1 MSSPIGLLPM
11 LTDDEAFKLR
21 YMFERSANLRGEH
34 LAVID
39 DTVTLTYAQLNARGD
54 ALCDLVLTELD
65 RVKFMLELIDAK
77 MVLTDPVLMVD
88 DEMSSTMTALHL
100 TVLSIQDPRATNG
113 TLSRVP
119 RPVRKF
125 DSVANVI
132 FTSGSSGK
140 PKGVMIQLIGVPGE
154 LLIGGAGV
162 ARGYI
167 ARDDLTAERF
177 LPDPFLDYT
186 SSEAKVGRRIY
197 RTGDLV
203 RWLPNGE
210 LEFLGRIDGQVK
222 IRGHRIELGEI
233 DAVLLQQRNVLEAT
247 TVVRGDSTSSKR
259 LIAYVAPIAGET
271 LSVLELRTA
280 LSRVLAEYMRPERLF
295 FSSGHDVSLES
306 YWARELAGELPVLA
320 IPTDMPRPVAQTFEG
335 RSCSL
340 SIPVPLASSLRE
352 IARAEGVTMFTLLL
366 TTWACVLHRYTGQ
379 EDLLIGTPMA
389 CRSKIELEGVIG
401 YFVNPVCLRIRP
413 SAGVA
418 FTRLLQHTRQ
428 TVLGAMLHQDYPF
441 SVLAERLLA
450 DAPRDLSRSPLFQS
464 MFSLEQS
471 MDARAS
477 SSSCGDLTS
486 FAIGSEGA
494 EVSLGT
500 LKLRALAL
508 EQHISQFDLTLSC
521 REVEGEMSSSLQYNA
536 GLFLPSTAQRLL
548 RHFLEMLRAIAADPK
563 CSVGKLPMLNR
574 EEKREMLDWGRGRSD
589 YAVPETL
596 VHKLQAQLEAT
607 PDALAL
613 QAYGS
618 EALSLT
624 YSELHARANG
634 IAREILRLVGPRRT
648 NGATPVAA
656 ICTER
661 SLHFVVA
668 LLAGL
673 KAGCP
678 YLPLDRT
685 YPRDR
690 LIHMLAD
697 SAACVMLTTSTC
709 FAEMKSVCSDNVD
722 ILCVDQLH
730 PDSDSTTT
738 VVSLSSLKPD
748 DVAYLVYTSG
758 STGKP
763 KAIEVPHSSLAN
775 LVAWHANEYSVIAS
789 DRASHLIGHGFDPI
803 NLELWPF
810 LAHGASVHVV
820 PEARRADPT
829 ALLQFIREAK
839 ITICLLPT
847 PLAELALHMRW
858 PEGCEQFRV
867 LYTGGEKLKAGATPA
882 GAPHFRFDNHYGPA
896 ECTVMATVHTLRPK
910 ELHPPIGKPIGRAL
924 LYVVSPGSFELQPIG
939 VAGELLIGGS
949 LVAKGYV
956 GRAKLTAEK
965 FVPDAFANAS
975 GEVGR
980 VYRTGDLVRWVP
992 SGELEFLGRIDGQVK
1007 IRGHRIELGEI
1018 EAALLA
1024 VGFDAAA
1031 VIDVSVGDGDK
1042 KLAAYVVGSGPIE
1055 AGADNDNSSP
1065 TIKWRRTAATTR
1077 RLLAEHLAEYMLP
1090 SSYMHLESLPLTSNQ
1105 KVDRSKLPKPTF
1117 DDLDIVDIEEILPSE
1132 TPSTNTEELL
1142 RAEFSE
1148 LLGVEVSRI
1157 GVRSSFFALGGHSIA
1172 AARLAARCAAVFH
1185 VELPLPM
1192 VFSHPRLGR
1201 IVGHSISGSCN
1212 TDDFLFR
1219 MLKGCVQ
1226 LGSYPSFQWVERAA
1240 PVDFVS
1246 SAIVAIS
1253 MTAHCTS
1260 HFAYHQVHSEAFKW
1274 TDLFKWT
1281 AALGY
1286 RLECVELDVW
1296 VSQLESE
1303 RDSGESSNA
1312 MLPLLPLLKEV
1323 GLEADV
1329 PLFSCENTLAAL
1341 ANTNVRCPPMDA
1353 ALWARF
1359 IGAMQKQGFLH
1370 LPS

>member
-1 MSSPIGLLPM
+1 
-11 LTDDEAFKLR
+11 
-21 YMFERSANLRGEH
+21 
-34 LAVID
+34 
-39 DTVTLTYAQLNARGD
+39 
-54 ALCDLVLTELD
+54 
-65 RVKFMLELIDAK
+65 
-77 MVLTDPVLMVD
+77 
-88 DEMSSTMTALHL
+88 
-100 TVLSIQDPRATNG
+100 
-113 TLSRVP
+113 
-119 RPVRKF
+119 
-125 DSVANVI
+125 
-132 FTSGSSGK
+132 
-140 PKGVMIQLIGVPGE
+140 
-154 LLIGGAGV
+154 
-162 ARGYI
+162 
-167 ARDDLTAERF
+167 
-177 LPDPFLDYT
+177 
-186 SSEAKVGRRIY
+186 
-197 RTGDLV
+197 
-203 RWLPNGE
+203 
-210 LEFLGRIDGQVK
+210 
-222 IRGHRIELGEI
+222 
-233 DAVLLQQRNVLEAT
+233 
-247 TVVRGDSTSSKR
+247 
-259 LIAYVAPIAGET
+259 
-271 LSVLELRTA
+271 
-280 LSRVLAEYMRPERLF
+280 
-295 FSSGHDVSLES
+295 
-306 YWARELAGELPVLA
+306 
-320 IPTDMPRPVAQTFEG
+320 
-335 RSCSL
+335 
-340 SIPVPLASSLRE
+340 
-352 IARAEGVTMFTLLL
+352 
-366 TTWACVLHRYTGQ
+366 
-379 EDLLIGTPMA
+379 
-389 CRSKIELEGVIG
+389 
-401 YFVNPVCLRIRP
+401 
-413 SAGVA
+413 
-418 FTRLLQHTRQ
+418 
-428 TVLGAMLHQDYPF
+428 
-441 SVLAERLLA
+441 
-450 DAPRDLSRSPLFQS
+450 
-464 MFSLEQS
+464 
-471 MDARAS
+471 
-477 SSSCGDLTS
+477 
-486 FAIGSEGA
+486 
-494 EVSLGT
+494 
-500 LKLRALAL
+500 
-508 EQHISQFDLTLSC
+508 
-521 REVEGEMSSSLQYNA
+521 
-536 GLFLPSTAQRLL
+536 
-548 RHFLEMLRAIAADPK
+548 
-563 CSVGKLPMLNR
+563 
-574 EEKREMLDWGRGRSD
+574 
-589 YAVPETL
+589 
-596 VHKLQAQLEAT
+596 
-607 PDALAL
+607 
-613 QAYGS
+613 
-618 EALSLT
+618 
-624 YSELHARANG
+624 
-634 IAREILRLVGPRRT
+634 
-648 NGATPVAA
+648 
-656 ICTER
+656 
-661 SLHFVVA
+661 
-668 LLAGL
+668 
-673 KAGCP
+673 
-678 YLPLDRT
+678 
-685 YPRDR
+685 
-690 LIHMLAD
+690 
-697 SAACVMLTTSTC
+697 
-709 FAEMKSVCSDNVD
+709 
-722 ILCVDQLH
+722 
-730 PDSDSTTT
+730 
-738 VVSLSSLKPD
+738 
-748 DVAYLVYTSG
+748 
-758 STGKP
+758 
-763 KAIEVPHSSLAN
+763 
-775 LVAWHANEYSVIAS
+775 
-789 DRASHLIGHGFDPI
+789 
-803 NLELWPF
+803 
-810 LAHGASVHVV
+810 
-820 PEARRADPT
+820 
-829 ALLQFIREAK
+829 
-839 ITICLLPT
+839 
-847 PLAELALHMRW
+847 
-858 PEGCEQFRV
+858 
-867 LYTGGEKLKAGATPA
+867 
-882 GAPHFRFDNHYGPA
+882 
-896 ECTVMATVHTLRPK
+896 MATVHTLRPK

-1192 VFSHPRLGR
+1192 VFSHPRLGDLARIIDMHRTEGGAKNSGDEELLQIEADSRALPDEICCSDTLEGLTLPCKWHSGHTVLLTGATGFLGAFLLFELLEQSTARVCCIVRAKSQDQALTRLVESVSSHGAFHQAMMDESRVSAIIGDLAQPQLGLTDEMWNLLSQTTDTIYHCGSLVHFGFPYSALRAANVLGTIELLKLASVPGKPKRLHYISSLSVFGSSTDTVGSETASLPVLSEVHGGYSRSKWASEKLVALAASRGVPVCVHRPGR